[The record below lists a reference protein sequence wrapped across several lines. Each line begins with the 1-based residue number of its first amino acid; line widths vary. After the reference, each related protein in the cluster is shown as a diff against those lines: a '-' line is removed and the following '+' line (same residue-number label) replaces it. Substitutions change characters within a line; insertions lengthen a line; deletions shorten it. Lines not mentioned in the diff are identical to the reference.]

1 MEEKISTIIGGRKLI
16 VIVAGVSGVGKST
29 IGSLLAK
36 KMGILFIEGDEFHS
50 QENIDKMQSN
60 IPLTDEDRLPWICR
74 LRDVIYGVGLSGESA
89 VLSCSAL
96 KEKYRKILVKRCGDY
111 KMIWLYGDQSTI
123 EKRVKKRD
131 NHFMKVDMIKSQF
144 NDIETPN
151 NAICINIS
159 QSKGSIM
166 QEILSKIEKHDLL
179 H

>member
-1 MEEKISTIIGGRKLI
+1 
-16 VIVAGVSGVGKST
+16 
-29 IGSLLAK
+29 
-36 KMGILFIEGDEFHS
+36 
-50 QENIDKMQSN
+50 
-60 IPLTDEDRLPWICR
+60 
-74 LRDVIYGVGLSGESA
+74 
-89 VLSCSAL
+89 
-96 KEKYRKILVKRCGDY
+96 
-111 KMIWLYGDQSTI
+111 MIWLYGDQSTI

-166 QEILSKIEKHDLL
+166 QEILSKIEKHDSL